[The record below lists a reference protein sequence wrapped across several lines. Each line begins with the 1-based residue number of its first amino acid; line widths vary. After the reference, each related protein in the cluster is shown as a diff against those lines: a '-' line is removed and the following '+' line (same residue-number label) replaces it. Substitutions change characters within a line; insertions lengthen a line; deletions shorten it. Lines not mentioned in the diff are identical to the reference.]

1 MSLGED
7 VNKLLDFNNN
17 DSGDMISLMVY
28 NSQNGEKVFEGKI
41 QDSKKTLDSSGWK
54 HGIYIIK
61 VVIGKEV
68 LSEKV
73 IVQ

>member
-1 MSLGED
+1 
-7 VNKLLDFNNN
+7 
-17 DSGDMISLMVY
+17 MISLMVY
-28 NSQNGEKVFEGKI
+28 NSQNGEKVFEGKK